1 MKIGLNQ
8 PNGFNTHF
16 AKDSSKYIDN
26 KSDSKSNFVSN
37 IQTSNTEKT
46 NLTHT

>member
-16 AKDSSKYIDN
+16 GKDSSKYIDN
-26 KSDSKSNFVSN
+26 NSESKSN
-37 IQTSNTEKT
+37 
-46 NLTHT
+46 